1 MRRPGN
7 IARRLFALTT
17 VLTGLISV
25 PSGQT
30 IPRDAYAL
38 SRNETEENAFSD
50 YPPSLERPV
59 GGIKEVIPDK
69 YKKRYREWK
78 TEFLSTETGRRHWE
92 FYAHHPCFILTIT
105 ISPDMR
111 TGAVTS
117 EFKWSDSGAL
127 IAATINLGSRIHESF
142 PDPSY
147 YPVINALA
155 QIKAS
160 DLISGKIVAATII
173 AHEFGHV
180 SRIASTDGALYRLQK
195 QLAPIYNSIF
205 RSNGYHIDD
214 PRLIELARR
223 MGGSP
228 LELWENGEHWGE
240 ANAMLYLLERIT
252 KPRFQRSLFAQ
263 IKQNVQPYEESR
275 KDRFLQMLN
284 RSDLLAWSP
293 HSKKP

>member
-1 MRRPGN
+1 MRRPQI

-17 VLTGLISV
+17 VLAGLISV
-25 PSGQT
+25 TSGQT

-78 TEFLSTETGRRHWE
+78 TEFLSTETGRRQWE
-92 FYAHHPCFILTIT
+92 LYAHHRRFILTIT
-105 ISPDMR
+105 ISGDKR
-111 TGAVTS
+111 NGALTS
-117 EFKWSDSGAL
+117 EFKWSNSGAL
-127 IAATINLGSRIHESF
+127 IAATISLGSRIHEGF
-142 PDPSY
+142 HDLAY
-147 YPVINALA
+147 YPVINAVA
-155 QIKAS
+155 QSKAS
-160 DLISGKIVAATII
+160 HLISGKILAATIV

-180 SRIASTDGALYRLQK
+180 NRVASTDGALYRLQN

-205 RSNGYHIDD
+205 RSNGYNIDD
-214 PRLIELARR
+214 PRLVELTRR

-228 LELWENGEHWGE
+228 IELWEDGEFWGE
-240 ANAMLYLLERIT
+240 ANAMLYLSDRIP
-252 KPRFQRSLFAQ
+252 KARLQRSLFAQ

-284 RSDLLAWSP
+284 ARSP
-293 HSKKP
+293 HSEKP

>member
-7 IARRLFALTT
+7 IARLMFALTT
-17 VLTGLISV
+17 GLAGLISV
-25 PSGQT
+25 TSGQT
-30 IPRDAYAL
+30 IPLPSTTL
-38 SRNETEENAFSD
+38 SRNETEANARSK
-50 YPPSLERPV
+50 YPPSLEPSG
-59 GGIKEVIPDK
+59 GGIKEVIPEK
-69 YKKRYREWK
+69 YANRYREWK
-78 TEFLSTETGRRHWE
+78 TEFLSTEPGRRQWE
-92 FYAHHPCFILTIT
+92 LYAYHPSFILTIT

-155 QIKAS
+155 KIKAS
-160 DLISGKIVAATII
+160 DLISEKIVAATII
-173 AHEFGHV
+173 AHEFGHLSQV
-180 SRIASTDGALYRLQK
+180 AGTDGALYRLQK
-195 QLAPIYNSIF
+195 QLAPIYNSIL

-228 LELWENGEHWGE
+228 LEIWENGEFWGE
-240 ANAMLYLLERIT
+240 ANAMLYLRERIT

-263 IKQNVQPYEESR
+263 IKQNLQPYEESR
-275 KDRFLQMLN
+275 KARFLQMFN
-284 RSDLLAWSP
+284 RNDLLACCRDR
-293 HSKKP
+293 